1 MSCSMKQRSDAVEAW
16 AHNASVAITETLR
29 FQNQADQSKLY
40 PALPSALYRKTQ
52 DQENRTFT
60 GDRIHICIKE
70 KNVLS
75 RTLTRTVMTYGS
87 TQANT

>member
-1 MSCSMKQRSDAVEAW
+1 MSCSMKQRSDDGEART
-16 AHNASVAITETLR
+16 HNPSITEILR
-29 FQNQADQSKLY
+29 SQNQADQSKMY

-52 DQENRTFT
+52 DQGNRTFT

-70 KNVLS
+70 NNVLF